1 MDFPV
6 IPGSWQALGLV
17 TLITLSVHLFFQPKH
32 NLPPGP
38 KGLPLLGNLFQLP
51 QFQWLRFTEW
61 KEEFGPIF
69 SLNLAGQTVIVL
81 NSHKVTADL
90 LGTSIHAPDIRVF
103 LMIVTPDR
111 RSAVYSD
118 RPRFIMAGEIL
129 TGKIFIAFS
138 GYGELW
144 RKLRKASHEG
154 LNVRASEVYQPSQEK
169 EAAVLVDNMLKDPI
183 SWDDHLKRSAASTI
197 LTAVYGMDPI
207 KTKDDPLI
215 TRINDLMHRLVRA
228 TLPGSFL
235 VDIFPVMKH
244 LPEAIAPWKKEGM
257 EWHRKDTV
265 MFQEFM
271 DGVRKQVNAGEAK
284 PSFAAGLI
292 EKKKTHQLSTKEESW
307 LAGTMFGA
315 GAETTAAALSV
326 FILAMRLYPNVM
338 KKAQAEIDA
347 VVGRDRLP
355 TFEDRKNLP
364 YIRAIVKEVL
374 RWRPV
379 GPLGL
384 PRRAMK
390 DDFYEGYFIP
400 KGSLVIAN
408 VWAMN
413 RDPAIFPDYD
423 EFRPERFLDK
433 TGTLEIVPPDTH
445 NQGHVTFGFG
455 RRICIGLNIANQAL
469 FIDIASLLWAASI
482 EAAYDETGAEIIPS
496 RTECVDEGLVVRPVP
511 FHCKIA
517 PRSEDV
523 DAMLAMAK
531 KKIW

>member
-1 MDFPV
+1 MELSY
-6 IPGSWQALGLV
+6 PGHWSALALIA
-17 TLITLSVHLFFQPKH
+17 TLTLTVRLLLKPRHK
-32 NLPPGP
+32 LPPGP

-69 SLNLAGQTVIVL
+69 SLNLAGQPVVVL

-90 LGTSIHAPDIRVF
+90 L
-103 LMIVTPDR
+103 DR
-111 RSAVYSD
+111 RSTIYSD

-129 TGKIFIAFS
+129 TGRIFIAFS

-144 RKLRKASHEG
+144 RKLRKAAHEG
-154 LNVRASEVYQPSQEK
+154 MNVRASEAYQPLQEM
-169 EAAVLVDNMLKDPI
+169 EAAVLVDNVLKDPEG
-183 SWDDHLKRSAASTI
+183 WDDHLKRSAASTV
-197 LTAVYGMDPI
+197 LTAVYGVEPI
-207 KTKDDPLI
+207 KSKDDPLVV
-215 TRINDLMHRLVRA
+215 RINDLMHRLVRA
-228 TLPGSFL
+228 TLPGAFL
-235 VDIFPVMKH
+235 VDIFPAMKY
-244 LPEAIAPWKKEGM
+244 LPEFIAPWKKEGL
-257 EWHRKDTV
+257 EWHRKDTK

-271 DGVRKQVNAGEAK
+271 DSVRGRMKSGEAK

-292 EKKKTHQLSTKEESW
+292 EKQNTHKLSPKEESW

-338 KKAQAEIDA
+338 RKAQAEIDA
-347 VVGRDRLP
+347 VVGRERLP
-355 TFEDRKNLP
+355 TFEDREKLP

-400 KGSLVIAN
+400 AGTLVIAN

-413 RDPAIFPDYD
+413 RDPAVFPDYD
-423 EFRPERFLDK
+423 EFRPERFLDE
-433 TGTLEIVPPDTH
+433 TGTQEVVPPDTH

-455 RRICIGLNIANQAL
+455 RRICIGLNIANQGL
-469 FIDIASLLWAASI
+469 FIDFASLLWAASI
-482 EAAYDETGAEIIPS
+482 EPAHDENGVEIVPS
-496 RTECVDEGLVVRPVP
+496 RTDSVDEGLVVRPVP
-511 FHCKIA
+511 FKCKIV

-523 DAMLAMAK
+523 NSMLELAK
-531 KKIW
+531 KKQVW